1 MVNDVQ
7 YNVRENPK
15 PDRGAKVAA
24 SRGLAKGPGERRQQQ
39 PCPDRMRVRQIIEM
53 DRIGGD
59 LRMLEAEIRE
69 ENPQQLDELDRD
81 EQRPQSD
88 SREFSF
94 QSERC

>member
-1 MVNDVQ
+1 
-7 YNVRENPK
+7 
-15 PDRGAKVAA
+15 
-24 SRGLAKGPGERRQQQ
+24 
-39 PCPDRMRVRQIIEM
+39 MRVRQIIEM